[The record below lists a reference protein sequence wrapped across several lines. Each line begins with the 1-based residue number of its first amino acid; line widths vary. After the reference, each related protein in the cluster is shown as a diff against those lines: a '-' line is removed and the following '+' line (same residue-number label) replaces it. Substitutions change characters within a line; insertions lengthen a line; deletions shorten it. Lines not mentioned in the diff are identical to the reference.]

1 MEQPNQQELSGPL
14 FWIELYGNFLKNLG
28 MNETI
33 LDSPKIIDDL
43 GYFITST
50 IHTQYIKSIEQKKT
64 DAMIAWKKIYNSL
77 TYYKALTSKE
87 EKMLL
92 EVMNK
97 NSKPLTT
104 EEIEKLLNN
113 ATSTVT
119 TPRMTTDNKGNIT
132 IQYGNLDN
140 VTEDFYLN
148 TYTISTDNEGNY
160 IRKKSIKIVRQVDST
175 YQIETLPTEEKK
187 FNQEG
192 ELISYF
198 YDRTTEKVKS
208 KF

>member
-1 MEQPNQQELSGPL
+1 MEQLNQQELSGPL

-50 IHTQYIKSIEQKKT
+50 IHTQYIKSIENKKT

-175 YQIETLPTEEKK
+175 YQIETLPTEEKI
-187 FNQEG
+187 FNQER

>member
-1 MEQPNQQELSGPL
+1 MEQVNQQELSGPL
-14 FWIELYGNFLKNLG
+14 FWIELYGNFLNNLG

-33 LDSPKIIDDL
+33 LDSHKIIDDL

-50 IHTQYIKSIEQKKT
+50 IHTQYIKSIENKKT

-97 NSKPLTT
+97 SMQLLTT

-175 YQIETLPTEEKK
+175 YQIETLPTEEKI

-198 YDRTTEKVKS
+198 YDRATEKVK
-208 KF
+208 K

>member
-1 MEQPNQQELSGPL
+1 MEQLNQQELSEPL

-50 IHTQYIKSIEQKKT
+50 IHTQYIKSIENKKT

-175 YQIETLPTEEKK
+175 YQIETLPTEEKIFIK
-187 FNQEG
+187 KG
-192 ELISYF
+192 S
-198 YDRTTEKVKS
+198 
-208 KF
+208 

>member
-1 MEQPNQQELSGPL
+1 MEQLNQQELSGPL

-64 DAMIAWKKIYNSL
+64 NAMIAWKKIYNSL

-175 YQIETLPTEEKK
+175 YQIETLPTEEKI
-187 FNQEG
+187 FNQER

>member
-1 MEQPNQQELSGPL
+1 MEQLNQQELSGPL

-28 MNETI
+28 INETI

-64 DAMIAWKKIYNSL
+64 DAMITWKKIYNSL

-97 NSKPLTT
+97 SMQLLTT

-175 YQIETLPTEEKK
+175 YQIETLPTEEKI

-198 YDRTTEKVKS
+198 YDRATEKVK
-208 KF
+208 K

>member
-1 MEQPNQQELSGPL
+1 MEQLNQQELSEPL

-50 IHTQYIKSIEQKKT
+50 IHTQYIKSIENKKT

-92 EVMNK
+92 EIMNK
-97 NSKPLTT
+97 SMQLLTT

-175 YQIETLPTEEKK
+175 YQIETLPTEEKI

-198 YDRTTEKVKS
+198 YDRATEKVK
-208 KF
+208 K

>member
-1 MEQPNQQELSGPL
+1 MEQLNQQELSEPL

-175 YQIETLPTEEKK
+175 YQIETLPTEEKI

-198 YDRTTEKVKS
+198 YDRATKKVK
-208 KF
+208 K

>member
-1 MEQPNQQELSGPL
+1 MEQLNQQELSEPL

-50 IHTQYIKSIEQKKT
+50 IHTQYIKSIENKKT

-97 NSKPLTT
+97 SSKPLTT

-175 YQIETLPTEEKK
+175 YQIETLPTEEKI

-198 YDRTTEKVKS
+198 YDRATKKVK
-208 KF
+208 K

>member
-1 MEQPNQQELSGPL
+1 MEQLNQQELSGPL

-77 TYYKALTSKE
+77 TYYKALTSKK

-175 YQIETLPTEEKK
+175 YQIETLPTEEKI
-187 FNQEG
+187 FNQER